1 MIIPLDKLLTYE
13 KNRYIFTRSTME
25 AVEKIGNMNKF
36 PEDDTNWKV
45 VPHILRLMLN
55 DDVKFEYTEDG
66 GKD

>member
-1 MIIPLDKLLTYE
+1 
-13 KNRYIFTRSTME
+13 ME

>member
-1 MIIPLDKLLTYE
+1 VIIPLDKLLTYE

>member
-1 MIIPLDKLLTYE
+1 MDKLLTYE